1 MSCRR
6 VRRELL
12 EIVRFGEFGPSAA
25 SHLDHLSS
33 CRPCRDEVG
42 LDRALVAQLRRALEA
57 RLDPGTPP
65 SRAWYAILREVQRP
79 EPRAGVLTW
88 SASLVGWL
96 RTATA
101 MAGTG
106 LALLLVFQMEAVPVS
121 SPDRSPSAGVGATS
135 FEELPGPSERSGA
148 VPTTPRDDRARTL
161 SPEER
166 GITADGVLPDSAPTD
181 QEPGELRL
189 LVRPIPSASSAT
201 TFTTGPA
208 PELVDLQREAP
219 S

>member
-1 MSCRR
+1 MSCGR

-57 RLDPGTPP
+57 RLEPGTPP

-121 SPDRSPSAGVGATS
+121 TPDRSPSAGSGAIS
-135 FEELPGPSERSGA
+135 FEQPSERLGA
-148 VPTTPRDDRARTL
+148 APTTPREESARTL

-166 GITADGVLPDSAPTD
+166 GITADGIQPDSAPTD
-181 QEPGELRL
+181 QAPGELRL
-189 LVRPIPSASSAT
+189 LVRRVPSASSET
-201 TFTTGPA
+201 TFTTGSV
-208 PELVDLQREAP
+208 PELVDLHREAP